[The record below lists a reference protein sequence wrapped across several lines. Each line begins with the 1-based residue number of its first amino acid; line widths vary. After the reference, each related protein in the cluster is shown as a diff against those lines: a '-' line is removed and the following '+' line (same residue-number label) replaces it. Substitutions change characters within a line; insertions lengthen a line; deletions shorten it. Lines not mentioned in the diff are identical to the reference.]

1 MSLPLAVLM
10 SKTYP
15 ALPHVLSIVFIKV
28 DGQYIYILMNVLIA
42 GYVKQFVQWMQYI
55 QTIVFHQI
63 WMNL

>member
-1 MSLPLAVLM
+1 M